1 MPLQDLIKTHNLDL
15 IFLTETWL
23 DSKVDDSHF
32 NLRNFQ
38 IFRSD
43 RTAKKGGGVA
53 IIIKDVFPAVRI
65 ESIVPDGALHDLV
78 CVDLH
83 TNNQHYRL
91 ICVYRPPGD
100 ADSGR
105 CDSLLLINRLNK
117 LLTRSRIT
125 FLLGDFNLPLVNW
138 KNMTY
143 PSDGIHDCLLS
154 FCQQHSL
161 DQLVS
166 EPTRYDNILDLL
178 FVSDPHVVTNYI
190 ITPPLSTGDHNVV
203 LFSTV
208 GLVSADNHEIVRES
222 ISIALWNEDAISTAE
237 QFLYSFDW
245 SSIFVYSISPEEIWQ
260 GFKNVLLHC
269 VSTFAKIKLYHGSDD
284 RSLEL
289 NFHTKKDIKRLT
301 TSKKYLWQK
310 LRNKRNPNRNLLLN
324 KYKAV
329 CKLICSKIR
338 LAKLHVE
345 KTIINSND
353 VKKFYKFANQ
363 KLSNKKKRIQTI
375 QSPSGKLTIDSF

>member
-1 MPLQDLIKTHNLDL
+1 
-15 IFLTETWL
+15 
-23 DSKVDDSHF
+23 
-32 NLRNFQ
+32 
-38 IFRSD
+38 
-43 RTAKKGGGVA
+43 
-53 IIIKDVFPAVRI
+53 
-65 ESIVPDGALHDLV
+65 
-78 CVDLH
+78 
-83 TNNQHYRL
+83 
-91 ICVYRPPGD
+91 
-100 ADSGR
+100 
-105 CDSLLLINRLNK
+105 
-117 LLTRSRIT
+117 
-125 FLLGDFNLPLVNW
+125 LGDFNLPLVNW

-143 PSDGIHDCLLS
+143 PSDGIQDCLIS

-208 GLVSADNHEIVRES
+208 GLVSADNHEIVRER
-222 ISIALWNEDAISTAE
+222 ISIALWNEDAISKAE
-237 QFLYSFDW
+237 QFIYSFDW
-245 SSIFVYSISPEEIWQ
+245 SSILVYSISPEEIWQ

-269 VSTFAKIKLYHGSDD
+269 VSTFAKVNVYHGSDD

-289 NFHTKKDIKRLT
+289 NWHTHKNIKRLT

-310 LRNKRNPNRNLLLN
+310 LRNKRNPNRNLLLR

-329 CKLICSKIR
+329 CKLIYSKIR
-338 LAKLHVE
+338 LAKFHVE
-345 KTIINSND
+345 KMIINSND

-375 QSPSGKLTIDSF
+375 QSPSGKLTIDSLEKAELFNTFFSNCYTDDNHLLPDMDKHLLTTPSTELSIINFPVLDVFSIVSNLSNSHTITPDGFSAKTIKVLGKALAEPLSRLFEFFSCMRIYLVIGN